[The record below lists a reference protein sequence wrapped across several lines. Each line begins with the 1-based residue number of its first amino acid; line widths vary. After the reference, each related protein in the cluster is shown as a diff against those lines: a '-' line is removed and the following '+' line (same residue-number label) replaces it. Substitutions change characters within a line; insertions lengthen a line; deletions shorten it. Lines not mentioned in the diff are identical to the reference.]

1 MKQLF
6 TLTIFMFMLL
16 SCVKEDNGEVGMI
29 DNELS
34 ARSICSYI
42 ETTRLLANEDYTV
55 IVTQCYENGFLAEIE
70 YEIDESTSGDF
81 YGVLD
86 LSQNNDT
93 IRIELINN
101 SITSLSAPPVIE
113 PIYSDVTTEPDYYC
127 ECNDPTAEA
136 DDCVKRSYANNYYC
150 DGTLCKRCS
159 VVVAIP
165 NSSGT
170 EVIRSHSVIIL
181 SNNFQ

>member
-29 DNELS
+29 DSKLS
-34 ARSICSYI
+34 ARSICSYV
-42 ETTRLLANEDYTV
+42 ETTRLLANENYAV
-55 IVTQCYENGFLAEIE
+55 IVTQCYVNGLLAEIE

-136 DDCVKRSYANNYYC
+136 DDCVKRSYANKYYC